1 MNNKSIM
8 TNLIALLVLI
18 GGYYFSYPMM
28 FSAGLFAFSG
38 AVTNW
43 LAIHM
48 LFEKVPFLYGSGV
61 IPARFDDF
69 KHAIKTLMME
79 QFFTDANIERFLN
92 QEMSSSQSINLEPV
106 IAQVDFNPAF
116 DSLVEVIQQS
126 SFGGMLA
133 MFGGTDAL
141 QPLRAPFV
149 EKMQASMIDI
159 SQSDSVKNA
168 LKAQLESP
176 AMLDEIKANIEQ
188 IINQRLHELTPQ
200 MVKEIVQKMIKQHL
214 GWLVVWGGVFG
225 GFIGIVAGAL

>member
-1 MNNKSIM
+1 M

-69 KHAIKTLMME
+69 KNAIKSLMME

-133 MFGGTDAL
+133 MFGGTEAL

-159 SQSDSVKNA
+159 SQNDSVKDA

-176 AMLDEIKANIEQ
+176 AMLDEIKTNIEQ
-188 IINQRLHELTPQ
+188 IIEQRLHELTPQ

-225 GFIGIVAGAL
+225 GLIGVVAGAL

>member
-133 MFGGTDAL
+133 MFGGADAL

-149 EKMQASMIDI
+149 EKMQASMFDI

-225 GFIGIVAGAL
+225 GLIGIVAGAL

>member
-1 MNNKSIM
+1 M

-126 SFGGMLA
+126 SFGGVLA
-133 MFGGTDAL
+133 MFGGADAL

-225 GFIGIVAGAL
+225 GLIGVVAGAL

>member
-18 GGYYFSYPMM
+18 GGYYFSYPMI

-133 MFGGTDAL
+133 MFGGADAL

-149 EKMQASMIDI
+149 EKMQASMFDI

-225 GFIGIVAGAL
+225 GLIGVVAGAL

>member
-1 MNNKSIM
+1 M

-133 MFGGTDAL
+133 MFGGADAL

-225 GFIGIVAGAL
+225 GLIGVVASAL

>member
-133 MFGGTDAL
+133 MFGGADAL

-168 LKAQLESP
+168 LKTQLESP

-225 GFIGIVAGAL
+225 GLIGVVAGAL

>member
-1 MNNKSIM
+1 M

-69 KHAIKTLMME
+69 KHAIKNLMME

-133 MFGGTDAL
+133 MFGGADAL

-149 EKMQASMIDI
+149 EKMQASMFDI

-225 GFIGIVAGAL
+225 GLIGVVASAL

>member
-69 KHAIKTLMME
+69 KHAIKTLMMA

>member
-133 MFGGTDAL
+133 MFGGADAL
-141 QPLRAPFV
+141 QPLRTPFV

-168 LKAQLESP
+168 LKTQLESP

-225 GFIGIVAGAL
+225 GLIGVVAGAL

>member
-1 MNNKSIM
+1 M

-133 MFGGTDAL
+133 MFGGADAL

-149 EKMQASMIDI
+149 ERMQASIFDI

-225 GFIGIVAGAL
+225 GLIGVVAGAL

>member
-1 MNNKSIM
+1 M

-18 GGYYFSYPMM
+18 GGYYFSYPMI

-133 MFGGTDAL
+133 MFGGADAL

-168 LKAQLESP
+168 LKTQLESP
-176 AMLDEIKANIEQ
+176 AMLDEIKTNIEQ

-225 GFIGIVAGAL
+225 GLIGVVASAL

>member
-133 MFGGTDAL
+133 MFGGADAL

-149 EKMQASMIDI
+149 ERMQASIFDI

-225 GFIGIVAGAL
+225 GLIGVVAGAL

>member
-1 MNNKSIM
+1 M

-133 MFGGTDAL
+133 MFGGADAL

-149 EKMQASMIDI
+149 EKMQASMFDI

-225 GFIGIVAGAL
+225 GLIGVVASAL

>member
-1 MNNKSIM
+1 M

-133 MFGGTDAL
+133 MFGGADAL
-141 QPLRAPFV
+141 QPLRTPFV

-168 LKAQLESP
+168 LKTQLESP
-176 AMLDEIKANIEQ
+176 AMLDEIKTNIEQ

-225 GFIGIVAGAL
+225 GLIGVVASAL

>member
-133 MFGGTDAL
+133 MFGGADAL

-225 GFIGIVAGAL
+225 GLIGVVAGAL

>member
-133 MFGGTDAL
+133 MFGGADAL
-141 QPLRAPFV
+141 QPLRTPFV

-168 LKAQLESP
+168 LKTQLESP
-176 AMLDEIKANIEQ
+176 AMLDEIKTNIEQ

-225 GFIGIVAGAL
+225 GLIGVVASAL

>member
-1 MNNKSIM
+1 M

-133 MFGGTDAL
+133 MFGGADAL

-176 AMLDEIKANIEQ
+176 AVLDEIKANIEQ

-225 GFIGIVAGAL
+225 GLIGVVAGAL

>member
-133 MFGGTDAL
+133 MFGGADAL

-225 GFIGIVAGAL
+225 GLIGVVASAL

>member
-126 SFGGMLA
+126 SFGGVLA
-133 MFGGTDAL
+133 MFGGADAL

-225 GFIGIVAGAL
+225 GLIGVVAGAL